1 MTPVAMEL
9 KDKVA
14 LITGG
19 GRGVGRATAL
29 QLAEAGV
36 FVAVAARSESELTN
50 VVASIEKVGSQGLSC
65 PTDVTDKASVDA
77 TYTAVMERFGRI
89 DILVNNAGV
98 AIHNPIVDVREEDW
112 DLNIAVNLKGTFLCT
127 QAVFGH
133 MCDRGSGHIVN
144 VSSVSGNR
152 GHLRG
157 AAYCA
162 AKAGAIALT
171 EVTDAEGKSHGVKA
185 TVICPG
191 PVDTRMRREN
201 HPDDVLEKLGQP
213 EDIADAILYVVTQ
226 PDCAHTLELIVRT
239 PLM

>member
-1 MTPVAMEL
+1 MTDL
-9 KDKVA
+9 TDKVA

-19 GRGVGRATAL
+19 GRGIGRATAL
-29 QLAEAGV
+29 KLADAGV
-36 FVAVAARSESELTN
+36 RVAVAARSESELAE
-50 VVASIEKVGSQGLSC
+50 VVEEVERNGAQGMAC
-65 PTDVTDKASVDA
+65 PTDVTAKAGVDA
-77 TYTAVMERFGRI
+77 TCAAVVERFGRI

-112 DLNIAVNLKGTFLCT
+112 DVNIAVNLKGTFLCT

-162 AKAGAIALT
+162 AKAGVIALT
-171 EVTDAEGKSHGVKA
+171 ETTDAEGKPHGVKA

-201 HPDDVLEKLGQP
+201 HPDDDLSKLSQP
-213 EDIADAILYVVTQ
+213 EDIADAITFVLTQ
-226 PDCAHTLELIVRT
+226 PDCAHTLEVIVRT

>member
-1 MTPVAMEL
+1 MDL

-14 LITGG
+14 LVTGG
-19 GRGVGRATAL
+19 GRGIGRATAL
-29 QLAEAGV
+29 QLAGAGAH
-36 FVAVAARSESELTN
+36 VAVAARSDSELSD
-50 VVASIEKVGSQGLSC
+50 VVEAIEAAGGQGLSC
-65 PTDVTDKASVDA
+65 PTDVTDKAAVDA
-77 TYTAVMERFGRI
+77 TCAAVMDRFGQI

-98 AIHNPIVDVREEDW
+98 AIHNPIVDVREQDW
-112 DLNIAVNLKGTFLCT
+112 DLNIAVNLKGPFLCT

-144 VSSVSGNR
+144 VSSVSGKR

-162 AKAGAIALT
+162 AKAGAVALT
-171 EVTDAEGKSHGVKA
+171 ETTDAEGRAHGVKA

-201 HPDDVLEKLGQP
+201 HPDDVLENLGQP
-213 EDIADAILYVVTQ
+213 EDIADAILFVVTQ
-226 PDCAHTLELIVRT
+226 PDCAHTLEVVVRT

>member
-1 MTPVAMEL
+1 MDL
-9 KDKVA
+9 NDKVA
-14 LITGG
+14 LVTGG
-19 GRGVGRATAL
+19 GRGIGRATAQ
-29 QLAEAGV
+29 QLAAKGV
-36 FVAVAARSESELTN
+36 SVAIAARSTAELDE
-50 VVASIEKVGSQGLSC
+50 VVTEIEASGGRAIGC
-65 PTDVTDKASVDA
+65 PTDVTDKA
-77 TYTAVMERFGRI
+77 AVHQTRDRVMSEFGRI

-127 QAVFGH
+127 QAVFAH
-133 MCDRGSGHIVN
+133 MCERGSGHIVN

-152 GHLRG
+152 GHVRG

-171 EVTDAEGKSHGVKA
+171 ETTDAEGRPHGVKA

-201 HPDDVLEKLGQP
+201 HPNDVLENLGQP
-213 EDIADAILYVVTQ
+213 EGIADAILFVLSQ
-226 PDCAHTLELIVRT
+226 PDSAHTIELIVRT